1 MISKG
6 FIYRLVWV
14 RDTDSETLTLES
26 VSVINEFP
34 EVLSDDFPSV
44 SPKRK
49 IDFGIDILPDT
60 QPISIHPYRG
70 APVLFVPIKDGSLRM
85 CIDYWNLKKVMIGL
99 DSVLMQN
106 GKVIAYALRQL
117 NFHEKYYLTLD
128 LELSA
133 RRWLELLKDYD
144 MNILYHLG
152 KANAVVDALSRLL
165 MSSVAHI
172 EDGKKELVHDFHRL
186 SHMGVRLVDSEDGGT
201 KSLTRL
207 WLSLRERLLKKPL
220 RLSLKWEIVYF
231 VTKASCID
239 TQVKHNTTFYPQ
251 TDGQAERTIQTLKV
265 MLRACVIGF
274 KGNWDDH
281 LPLIEFSYK
290 NSYHSS
296 IQMTPFE
303 ALYGRRCMSPIV
315 WFEVGK
321 VTLIGTELVHEAM
334 EKVRLIRERLKMAQS
349 RQKSYANVRRRE
361 LEFDIDDR
369 VYLKISPMKRVIR
382 FGKNGKLS
390 PHYVGTYQILR
401 RFNKV
406 AYELDLPSELASM
419 HPVFYVLLLKKCISD
434 PTLVVP
440 LESVGVKESLSYEG
454 IPNEILDHQVWK
466 LRNKEVASM
475 KFLWRNQLVEG
486 ATWEVEANMMSK
498 YPPPPPPISF
508 RPFQI

>member
-14 RDTDSETLTLES
+14 RDRDSETLTLEL

-34 EVLSDDFPSV
+34 KVLSDDFPSV
-44 SPKRK
+44 SPKRQ
-49 IDFGIDILPDT
+49 IDFGIDQIRNL
-60 QPISIHPYRG
+60 S
-70 APVLFVPIKDGSLRM
+70 LFITDGSLRM
-85 CIDYWNLKKVMIGL
+85 CIDYWNLKKVLSEDEHVDHLSINL
-99 DSVLMQN
+99 QILKDYQLFAKFSKCEFWLRLVLMQN

-128 LELSA
+128 LDLSA
-133 RRWLELLKDYD
+133 VLFALK
-144 MNILYHLG
+144 IWRHHLYNVHVDVFVDHKSLQY
-152 KANAVVDALSRLL
+152 ANAVADALSRLL

-201 KSLTRL
+201 KSLARL

-231 VTKASCID
+231 VTK
-239 TQVKHNTTFYPQ
+239 
-251 TDGQAERTIQTLKV
+251 
-265 MLRACVIGF
+265 
-274 KGNWDDH
+274 
-281 LPLIEFSYK
+281 
-290 NSYHSS
+290 
-296 IQMTPFE
+296 
-303 ALYGRRCMSPIV
+303 
-315 WFEVGK
+315 
-321 VTLIGTELVHEAM
+321 
-334 EKVRLIRERLKMAQS
+334 
-349 RQKSYANVRRRE
+349 
-361 LEFDIDDR
+361 
-369 VYLKISPMKRVIR
+369 RVIR

-390 PHYVGTYQILR
+390 PHYVGPYQILR

-434 PTLVVP
+434 PTSVVR

-466 LRNKEVASM
+466 LRNKEDASM
-475 KFLWRNQLVEG
+475 KFFGEIN
-486 ATWEVEANMMSK
+486 
-498 YPPPPPPISF
+498 
-508 RPFQI
+508 